1 MEIIHLD
8 NQLVVVNKPANLLVH
23 RSAIDRH
30 ETQFALQ
37 QIRNLLKRKVYPVHR
52 LDKTT
57 SGALLF
63 ALTQESAR
71 RLTELFTQGAVEKT
85 YLAIVRGY
93 TKEQGEINYSL
104 SERLDPIVD
113 AKANQAKLPQ
123 AAITQYHRLNY
134 VELPVAVG
142 RYTTARFCLLKI
154 QPKTGRKHQIRRH
167 MKHIFHP
174 IIGDTTYGDGRQNIF
189 FREHLACHRLLLAA
203 VSLAFIH
210 PFTAEYLKVNAP
222 LDMGFGEVL
231 AKLGWPHPEYS
242 I

>member
-1 MEIIHLD
+1 MEIIYLD

-52 LDKTT
+52 LDKAT

-71 RLTELFTQGAVEKT
+71 RLMELFTQGAVEKT

-93 TKEQGEINYSL
+93 TKEQGEINYPL

-123 AAITQYHRLNY
+123 DAITQYHRLNY

-142 RYTTARFCLLKI
+142 RYATARFSLLKI

-203 VSLAFIH
+203 VGLAFIH